1 MQPLTI
7 PLTCDMK
14 VLSVDMA
21 IYSCNISNVSR
32 GGGSNACATLSY
44 IAGSKVH
51 CERTN
56 QNFCYGRN
64 ERVMAVETLLPK
76 NAPAEYKDP
85 AVLFNA
91 IENYEKSENART
103 AKKIIVA
110 LPREFDSLDS
120 QQDAMREFCSQL
132 TKMGY
137 ACTYAIHHDK
147 DNNNPHA
154 HVLIANRP
162 INNKGEFGA
171 KRQKEYVLDEKGERV
186 PVIDKET
193 GKQKLDSRNRKQWKR
208 RDVYTNP
215 LDQKTTL
222 QAIRDNWE
230 RVCNKRLEPSQHITS
245 KSHADRG
252 LETEPTIHEG
262 YAAREIERRGGV
274 SDRCELNRAI
284 IYYNR
289 IVNAL
294 DFLNKQL
301 AQLLMPK
308 KKQPYRVS
316 HSRRIEKSKEL
327 QPERAVRERFVREQ
341 RKKKEAEE
349 KAKLERE
356 KEQARQ
362 AELERQKQQYQPV
375 YSPPPPTP
383 RRSRGMSR

>member
-1 MQPLTI
+1 
-7 PLTCDMK
+7 
-14 VLSVDMA
+14 MA

-32 GGGSNACATLSY
+32 GSGSNACATLSY
-44 IAGSKVH
+44 ISGSKVH
-51 CERTN
+51 CERVN

-85 AVLFNA
+85 AILFNA

-110 LPREFDSLDS
+110 LPREFDSLEK
-120 QQDAMREFCSQL
+120 QQDAMREFCSQF

-137 ACTYAIHHDK
+137 ACSFAIHHDK
-147 DNNNPHA
+147 DDNNPHA

-162 INNKGEFGA
+162 INSKGDFVEV
-171 KRQKEYVLDEKGERV
+171 KQKMAYVLDDKGERI
-186 PVIDKET
+186 PLIDEET
-193 GKQKLDSRNRKQWKR
+193 GKQKVDSRNRKQWKR
-208 RDVYTNP
+208 QCVKSNP
-215 LDQKTTL
+215 LDEKTTL

-230 RVCNKRLEPSQHITS
+230 RVCNKRLEPSQQITA

-252 LETEPTIHEG
+252 LDKEPTIHEG

-284 IYYNR
+284 VYYNR

-294 DFLNKQL
+294 EFLNKQM

-308 KKQPYRVS
+308 KKQSYRVA
-316 HSRRIEKSKEL
+316 HSRKVEKSKEL
-327 QPERAVRERFVREQ
+327 QPERAARERAVRVE
-341 RKKKEAEE
+341 REERKEAEE
-349 KAKLERE
+349 RAKQE
-356 KEQARQ
+356 KIKQEKARQ
-362 AELERQKQQYQPV
+362 AELERQKQQHQPV

>member
-1 MQPLTI
+1 M
-7 PLTCDMK
+7 
-14 VLSVDMA
+14 
-21 IYSCNISNVSR
+21 
-32 GGGSNACATLSY
+32 
-44 IAGSKVH
+44 
-51 CERTN
+51 
-56 QNFCYGRN
+56 
-64 ERVMAVETLLPK
+64 MAVETLLPK

-110 LPREFDSLDS
+110 LPREFDSLES
-120 QQDAMREFCSQL
+120 QQNAMREFCSQL

-137 ACTYAIHHDK
+137 ACTYAIHQDK

-154 HVLIANRP
+154 HVLITNRP
-162 INNKGEFGA
+162 INNKGEFVEC
-171 KRQKEYVLDEKGERV
+171 KQKMAYVLDEKGERI
-186 PVIDKET
+186 PLIDKET
-193 GKQKLDSRNRKQWKR
+193 GKQKVDSRNRKQWKR
-208 RDVYTNP
+208 QCVKSNP
-215 LDQKTTL
+215 LDEKTTL
-222 QAIRDNWE
+222 QAIRENWE
-230 RVCNKRLEPSQHITS
+230 RVCNKRLEPSQQITA

-252 LETEPTIHEG
+252 FETVPTIHEG

-289 IVNAL
+289 IINAL
-294 DFLNKQL
+294 DFFNKQL

-308 KKQPYRVS
+308 KTKTNKATRL
-316 HSRRIEKSKEL
+316 HSFENKKSKEL

-341 RKKKEAEE
+341 RKRKEAEE

-375 YSPPPPTP
+375 YSPPQPAP

>member
-1 MQPLTI
+1 MI
-7 PLTCDMK
+7 
-14 VLSVDMA
+14 
-21 IYSCNISNVSR
+21 
-32 GGGSNACATLSY
+32 
-44 IAGSKVH
+44 
-51 CERTN
+51 
-56 QNFCYGRN
+56 
-64 ERVMAVETLLPK
+64 VETLLLK

-103 AKKIIVA
+103 AKKIMVA
-110 LPREFDSLDS
+110 LPREFDSLKS

-137 ACTYAIHHDK
+137 GCTYAIHHDK
-147 DNNNPHA
+147 NDNNPHA

-162 INNKGEFGA
+162 INNKGEFVEC
-171 KRQKEYVLDEKGERV
+171 KQKMAYVLDDKGERI
-186 PVIDKET
+186 PLIDKAT
-193 GKQKLDSRNRKQWKR
+193 GKQKVDSRNRKQWKR
-208 RDVYTNP
+208 VCVKSNP
-215 LDQKTTL
+215 LDEKKTL
-222 QAIRDNWE
+222 QAIRENWE
-230 RVCNKRLEPSQHITS
+230 RVCNKRLEPTQQITAM
-245 KSHADRG
+245 SHADRG
-252 LETEPTIHEG
+252 LENEPTIHEG

-316 HSRRIEKSKEL
+316 HSRRIEKLKEL
-327 QPERAVRERFVREQ
+327 QPERAVRERAVRVERQ
-341 RKKKEAEE
+341 QKRKEAEE
-349 KAKLERE
+349 RAKQE
-356 KEQARQ
+356 KIKQEQARK
-362 AELERQKQQYQPV
+362 AELERQRQQQPV
-375 YSPPPPTP
+375 YSPPPPNP

>member
-1 MQPLTI
+1 
-7 PLTCDMK
+7 
-14 VLSVDMA
+14 MA
-21 IYSCNISNVSR
+21 IFSCSISNVSR

-85 AVLFNA
+85 SVLFNA
-91 IENYEKSENART
+91 IENYEKSANART

-110 LPREFDSLDS
+110 LPREFDSLES

-137 ACTYAIHHDK
+137 ACTYAIHHDQE
-147 DNNNPHA
+147 NNNPHA

-162 INNKGEFGA
+162 INNKGEFVEC
-171 KRQKEYVLDEKGERV
+171 KQKMAYVLDEKGERI
-186 PVIDKET
+186 PIIDEAT
-193 GKQKLDSRNRKQWKR
+193 GKQKVDSRNRKQWKR
-208 RDVYTNP
+208 VCVKSNP
-215 LDQKTTL
+215 LDEKKTL
-222 QAIRDNWE
+222 QEIRENWE
-230 RVCNKRLEPSQHITS
+230 RVCNKRLEKSQQITS

-284 IYYNR
+284 VYYNR
-289 IVNAL
+289 IMNAL

-316 HSRRIEKSKEL
+316 YSRKVEKSKEL
-327 QPERAVRERFVREQ
+327 QPERAVRERAVRVERQ
-341 RKKKEAEE
+341 RKEAEE
-349 KAKLERE
+349 RAKKE
-356 KEQARQ
+356 KIKQEQARQ

-375 YSPPPPTP
+375 YSPPQPAP
-383 RRSRGMSR
+383 RRSRGRSR